1 VIDESHVAVPQAG
14 GMYRGDRAR
23 KTTLVDYGFRLPSA
37 LDNRPLKF
45 DEFESLQRQVLFV
58 SATPGAYEL
67 QKSGERVVELVVRPT
82 GLVDPP
88 VEVRPA
94 AKGQVDDLLSA
105 KCGSASAEAAARAG
119 HHADQADGRGP
130 HRLPAANLG
139 VKVRYLHSDID
150 SLERVEIIR
159 DLRLA
164 CSMCWSASTCCAR
177 ASTCPKW
184 RWSPCSMPTRRAFL
198 RSETLADPDHAA
210 GRRATSKG
218 KAILYAD
225 TLTGSMQRAIDETER
240 RRGVQLEFNRQHGIT
255 PRGIH
260 KEVSDILEGA
270 VAPGDRGRRGRKAQP
285 AAAELQ
291 QLPPQQLEKAVKKL
305 EEQMYLHARNLE
317 FEAAARLRDQI
328 QALRERSYGAA
339 QR

>member
-1 VIDESHVAVPQAG
+1 
-14 GMYRGDRAR
+14 
-23 KTTLVDYGFRLPSA
+23 
-37 LDNRPLKF
+37 
-45 DEFESLQRQVLFV
+45 
-58 SATPGAYEL
+58 
-67 QKSGERVVELVVRPT
+67 
-82 GLVDPP
+82 
-88 VEVRPA
+88 
-94 AKGQVDDLLSA
+94 
-105 KCGSASAEAAARAG
+105 
-119 HHADQADGRGP
+119 
-130 HRLPAANLG
+130 
-139 VKVRYLHSDID
+139 
-150 SLERVEIIR
+150 
-159 DLRLA
+159 
-164 CSMCWSASTCCAR
+164 
-177 ASTCPKW
+177 
-184 RWSPCSMPTRRAFL
+184 
-198 RSETLADPDHAA
+198 
-210 GRRATSKG
+210 
-218 KAILYAD
+218 AD
-225 TLTGSMQRAIDETER
+225 TVTGSMQRAIDETER